1 MPKYEIKKWSA
12 ATDTHQHRH
21 QTAILLWDS
30 ANLVFFRKTSRGGF
44 SASFWWVSGGLL
56 HHWQTTGYVCYFLI
70 STFIHY
76 FKGIR
81 NLKIPNLLAPV
92 NWLISDVNLTFPYW
106 CGAFYASA
114 PYILYIHITYV
125 VQYIQHSAKTINK
138 GGRIHC
144 LKSLKSLHEML
155 YI

>member
-1 MPKYEIKKWSA
+1 MKIVFSGKKDQISGISWPYVGLEIVLIWSFFWKPAEAGSQQVFGGSLA
-12 ATDTHQHRH
+12 ATSLTDHRVF
-21 QTAILLWDS
+21 IL
-30 ANLVFFRKTSRGGF
+30 F
-44 SASFWWVSGGLL
+44 S
-56 HHWQTTGYVCYFLI
+56 YI
-70 STFIHY
+70 SMFIHD

-114 PYILYIHITYV
+114 PYILYIHITNV
-125 VQYIQHSAKTINK
+125 VQHSAKTINK